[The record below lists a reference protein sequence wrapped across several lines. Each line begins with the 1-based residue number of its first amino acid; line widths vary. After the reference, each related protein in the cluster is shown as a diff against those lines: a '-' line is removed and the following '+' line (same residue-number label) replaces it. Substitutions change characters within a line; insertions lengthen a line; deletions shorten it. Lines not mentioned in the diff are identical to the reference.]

1 MNNIKKL
8 RGREGL
14 TQIDLANQINVTRA
28 LIVKLEKDTCHSTS
42 QSTTEALCERFN
54 VSPCELYGLDNLKY
68 MPQSKED
75 CLNLINLL
83 EEEMKKWD

>member
-28 LIVKLEKDTCHSTS
+28 LIVKLEKDDCHSTS
-42 QSTTEALCERFN
+42 QSTTEALCKRFN
-54 VSPCELYGLDNLKY
+54 VSPCELYGLDNLKH

-75 CLNLINLL
+75 CLYLINLL